1 MSKLGA
7 LPPLCLLSLLCLPGA
22 LTVAGCQQQG
32 ADDPSVFGGQ
42 GAKVG
47 GLDEKPLP
55 AGAGD
60 PGTLG
65 PCGKVGPVS
74 DAQIIDDFE
83 DGNDRIF
90 KGYQRDGFWFAAGD
104 KTEGS
109 TITPTAPFAAELL
122 PAAESSKDNR
132 YAAHLTAQGQKNWG
146 VVWGAALQYT
156 RDGLKCPLNVSG
168 FAGLRFRAKGPGTI
182 RVSVA
187 VPEVTPKEG
196 GGTCADR
203 CYDAHGK
210 IFLLSD
216 SWDNYEMRWEKVQQ
230 GGWGAEARFTP
241 ERIVNLGIN
250 VDVKALPIDLWLD
263 DVELIPKVTPAAA
276 APGTPAAAAPATAP
290 AAAAPA
296 APTAP

>member
-1 MSKLGA
+1 MSKSAAGRSCFLLLIAA
-7 LPPLCLLSLLCLPGA
+7 LA
-22 LTVAGCQQQG
+22 IACQQQG

-47 GLDEKPLP
+47 GPDEKPLP

-60 PGTLG
+60 PAALG

-109 TITPTAPFAAELL
+109 TITPSAPFAAELL
-122 PAAESSKDNR
+122 PANESTKDNR
-132 YAAHLTAQGQKNWG
+132 YAAHLTAQGQKSWG
-146 VVWGAALQYT
+146 LWGTALQYT
-156 RDGLKCPLNVSG
+156 HDGLKCPLNVSG

-182 RVSVA
+182 RVSIA

-196 GGTCADR
+196 GGTCTDR

-210 IFLLSD
+210 VILLSD
-216 SWDNYEMRWEKVQQ
+216 TWDSYEMRWEKLQQ
-230 GGWGAEARFTP
+230 GGWGTEARFTP
-241 ERIVNLGIN
+241 ERIVSVGFNI
-250 VDVKALPIDLWLD
+250 DVKSLPIDLWLD
-263 DVELIPKVTPAAA
+263 DVELIPK
-276 APGTPAAAAPATAP
+276 GTPAPAAPAAAP

-296 APTAP
+296 APPAAPAAP

>member
-7 LPPLCLLSLLCLPGA
+7 FSLLFLPVA
-22 LTVAGCQQQG
+22 LAATACQQQG

-60 PGTLG
+60 PGALG

-83 DGNDRIF
+83 DGNDHIF
-90 KGYQRDGFWFAAGD
+90 KGYQRDGFWFSAGD

-109 TITPTAPFAAELL
+109 TITPMAPFVAELL
-122 PAAESSKDNR
+122 PATEATKDNR
-132 YAAHLTAQGQKNWG
+132 YAVHLTAAGQKDWG

-156 RDGLKCPLNVSG
+156 HDGLKCPLNVSA
-168 FAGLRFRAKGPGTI
+168 FAGIRFRAKGPGTI

-196 GGTCADR
+196 GGTCKDR

-210 IFLLSD
+210 VFLLSD
-216 SWDNYEMRWEKVQQ
+216 AWDTYDMRWEKMQQ
-230 GGWGAEARFTP
+230 GGWGTEARFTP

-263 DVELIPKVTPAAA
+263 DVELIPKA
-276 APGTPAAAAPATAP
+276 AP
-290 AAAAPA
+290 
-296 APTAP
+296 